1 MILDISP
8 DEIPQKSG
16 LLEHFRGVIE
26 ERVQELSEL
35 DCSDAAKRVND
46 FCNAA
51 LSDLEGKIANLE
63 SDNSHK
69 LHSILTVFYSYLVV
83 MIESRNHYRSYDK
96 ISLTRRLGEQ
106 WDKMMK
112 FCFTY
117 SPSDLE
123 IVEPVDFSIIIEGI
137 RCRLTE
143 RYGRDDADVTFLL
156 SIIGA
161 SNISLKLDL
170 HCKQDENRY
179 HIDFKNS
186 FNSNEKGNTN
196 RLLTVA
202 EILAQSSEQNNCLML
217 VRSEEN
223 NNYLERI
230 RNSEN
235 WEVCCGNI
243 AYRRIQ
249 EITGFDI
256 GTWMDENV
264 DFENDFDEETVTFF
278 RQEGLIDDVD
288 W

>member
-1 MILDISP
+1 MKLDIGP
-8 DEIPQKSG
+8 DELPQKTE
-16 LLEHFRGVIE
+16 LLEHFREVIE
-26 ERVQELSEL
+26 ERVQELSGL
-35 DCSDAAKRVND
+35 DEEPAAKLVNHL
-46 FCNAA
+46 CNAA
-51 LSDLEGKIANLE
+51 FNDLEGKIANLE
-63 SDNSHK
+63 SDHSHK
-69 LHSILTVFYSYLVV
+69 LRSILIVFYSYLVV
-83 MIESRNHYRSYDK
+83 MIESRNRYRRYDK

-123 IVEPVDFSIIIEGI
+123 IVEPVNFSRIVEGI

-143 RYGRDDADVTFLL
+143 RHGVDDADITFLL
-156 SIIGA
+156 SFIGA

-170 HCKQDENRY
+170 HCEQDENRY

-202 EILAQSSEQNNCLML
+202 EILAQISEQNNCLML

-223 NNYLERI
+223 NNYLDRI
-230 RNSEN
+230 SDSDN
-235 WEVCCGNI
+235 WDVHCGND
-243 AYRRIQ
+243 AYLRIQ
-249 EITGFDI
+249 DITGFDI
-256 GTWMDENV
+256 GSWMAGNV
-264 DFENDFDEETVTFF
+264 DFVNDLDEETVTFF
-278 RQEGLIDDVD
+278 RQEELIDVVD